1 MPETDDDPT
10 GTEARGR
17 QLMADAEDAIVRG
30 VGRLGPRWVAR
41 TVRSVLDGADGLDDE
56 ARSTVLAETRAA
68 GRAGTERVLT
78 ALRALFAL
86 DPADQ
91 RATPLEVVRTLRR
104 EPTELLA
111 RAGVPPVERDQYETR
126 SFPDDVY
133 GIVPRS
139 LAELGDDELGH
150 QMLAWGIG
158 KTTVLRAR
166 SALPGDRS

>member
-1 MPETDDDPT
+1 MPPADDDLT
-10 GTEARGR
+10 RTEARGR
-17 QLMADAEDAIVRG
+17 QLMADAERAIVEG
-30 VGRLGPRWVAR
+30 VERLGPLWVERA
-41 TVRSVLDGADGLDDE
+41 VRSVLDGAPDLDRD
-56 ARSTVLAETRAA
+56 ARSTTVAGIPAAARAA
-68 GRAGTERVLT
+68 TDRVLT

-91 RATPLEVVRTLRR
+91 RATPLEIVRSLRR
-104 EPTELLA
+104 EPTQLLA
-111 RAGVPPVERDQYETR
+111 RAGVPTVARDQYETR

-139 LAELGDDELGH
+139 LADLGDEDLGH

-166 SALPGDRS
+166 SALPGDKR

>member
-1 MPETDDDPT
+1 MTEPDDDPT
-10 GTEARGR
+10 QVEARGR
-17 QLMADAEDAIVRG
+17 QLMADAEEAILRG
-30 VGRLGPRWVAR
+30 VERLGPQWVDR
-41 TVRSVLDGADGLDDE
+41 TVRSVLDRANDVDDVT
-56 ARSTVLAETRAA
+56 RSAALANTAAA
-68 GRAGTERVLT
+68 GRAATDRVLA
-78 ALRALFAL
+78 ALRALFSV
-86 DPADQ
+86 DPAAQ
-91 RATPLEVVRTLRR
+91 HATPLEIVRSLRR
-104 EPTELLA
+104 EPTQLLA
-111 RAGVPPVERDQYETR
+111 EAGISPVDRDQYETR